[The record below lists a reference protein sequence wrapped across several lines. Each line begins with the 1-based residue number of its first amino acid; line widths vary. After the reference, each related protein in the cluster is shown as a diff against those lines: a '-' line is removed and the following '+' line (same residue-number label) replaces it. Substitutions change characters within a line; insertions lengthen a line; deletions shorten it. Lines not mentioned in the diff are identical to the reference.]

1 MKSFC
6 VEQFKLF
13 TETNSDILLSC
24 DVDIHDCLSFSN
36 SVRSDLTFGAD
47 RTMLARIVMSLGS
60 LAECWNCYLCV
71 CSFSHVTSV
80 TLVSQE

>member
-1 MKSFC
+1 
-6 VEQFKLF
+6 LF

-47 RTMLARIVMSLGS
+47 RTMLERIVMSLGG
-60 LAECWNCYLCV
+60 LAECSWNRYLCV
-71 CSFSHVTSV
+71 CSFSHVSSV